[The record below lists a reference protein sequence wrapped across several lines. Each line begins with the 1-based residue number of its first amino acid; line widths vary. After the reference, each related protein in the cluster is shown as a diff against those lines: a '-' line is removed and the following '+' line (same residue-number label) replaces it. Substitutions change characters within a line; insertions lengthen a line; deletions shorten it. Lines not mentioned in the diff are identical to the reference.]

1 MKSVY
6 VDDVLHQKLK
16 RLARENGQTLLA
28 LLHRLV
34 QEGIERME
42 HNRSQP
48 RPPVQDPVGMF
59 GVASRRVPEIENAYG
74 GERYQG
80 VGEGDERF

>member
-6 VDDVLHQKLK
+6 VDDILHQKLK

-28 LLHRLV
+28 LLHHIV

-48 RPPVQDPVGMF
+48 HPPMQDPVGMF
-59 GVASRRVPEIENAYG
+59 GVGSCRLPEIDNAYG

-80 VGEGDERF
+80 VGEADERF

>member
-6 VDDVLHQKLK
+6 VDDILHQKLK

-28 LLHRLV
+28 LLH
-34 QEGIERME
+34 
-42 HNRSQP
+42 H
-48 RPPVQDPVGMF
+48 PVQDPVGMF
-59 GVASRRVPEIENAYG
+59 GVGSGRVPEIDNAYG
-74 GERYQG
+74 SERYQG